1 MNRHTFGDIVVT
13 SHELATQS
21 GLEILA
27 QGGNAVDAAIAANA
41 TLGVV
46 APETCGIGG
55 DLFVLVHRPGDAQ
68 PITLNASGS
77 AGSQVRSDH
86 LTGPTI
92 PNTDPASVT
101 VPGCVRGWEWLASD
115 LGSLPLSHVLAP
127 AIDHAHNGFPA
138 STEMSGSWAA
148 RAEQLAP
155 QASAQGLYPDGLP
168 PQPGD
173 MIKRPQLEQTLT
185 KIAAE
190 GAAGF
195 YEGSVASDIS
205 RAVGG
210 FITLDDLAGYRPEWV
225 QPIALEVFG
234 HTGWTVPPNSQGY
247 LTLAT
252 ASIFELCDPPDDPG
266 DPEFVHLMVEAYRA
280 VAARRDDLL
289 SDPHTAAGREELL
302 GEELL
307 ADLAGQIDRGRAGMW
322 PSPDPV
328 IGGTTHLSV
337 VDRSGMGVSLIQS
350 NFHGIGSGIG
360 AGTAGFFLHNR
371 GSGFTLTK
379 GHRNELLPGRRP
391 AHTLAPTLWTQ
402 AGDLSLILGTRGGHQ
417 QPQILAQ
424 MAAHLLYLGRS
435 PAEAQDQPRWTT
447 DAFGPRTSSSLAVE
461 SDMPAPIIERLRQMG
476 HSVEVTDG
484 SVGGWGPVSAIRVT
498 RSGLRSGAADPRV
511 ATASAGVR

>member
-21 GLEILA
+21 ALEILA

-55 DLFVLVHRPGDAQ
+55 DLFALVHRPGDAQ

-77 AGSQVRSDH
+77 AGSNVRSDH

-92 PNTDPASVT
+92 PSTDPASVT
-101 VPGCVRGWEWLASD
+101 IPGCVRGWEWLSSD
-115 LGSLPLSHVLAP
+115 LGSLPLSRLLGP
-127 AIDHAHNGFPA
+127 AIDQARTGFPA
-138 STEMSGSWAA
+138 SPEMSAA
-148 RAEQLAP
+148 LDGRADQLAT

-168 PQPGD
+168 PQPGGL
-173 MIKRPQLEQTLT
+173 IRRPHLEQTLAR
-185 KIAAE
+185 IASE
-190 GAAGF
+190 GAAAF
-195 YEGSVASDIS
+195 YEGSVAADIS
-205 RAVGG
+205 DAVGG

-225 QPIALEVFG
+225 QPISLEVFG
-234 HTGWTVPPNSQGY
+234 HTAWTVPPNSQGY

-252 ASIFELCDPPDDPG
+252 ARLFELSGPPADPG

-280 VAARRDDLL
+280 VASRRDDLL
-289 SDPHTAAGREELL
+289 SDPDTAADREELL

-307 ADLAGQIDRGRAGMW
+307 ANLAGQIDRGKAGVW

-328 IGGTTHLSV
+328 IGGTTYLSV

-360 AGTAGFFLHNR
+360 AGTSGFFLHNR
-371 GSGFTLTK
+371 GAGFTLTK

-402 AGDLSLILGTRGGHQ
+402 DGALSLILGTRGGHH

-424 MAAHLLYLGRS
+424 MAAHLLYVGLS
-435 PAEAQDQPRWTT
+435 PAEAQDLPRWTT
-447 DAFGPRTSSSLAVE
+447 DEFGPGTFSSVAVE
-461 SDMPAPIIERLRQMG
+461 SDMPASIVEGLREMG
-476 HSVEVTDG
+476 HGVEVAES

-498 RSGLRSGAADPRV
+498 GSGLRSGAADRRV
-511 ATASAGVR
+511 TTASAGVR

>member
-27 QGGNAVDAAIAANA
+27 KGGNAVDAAIAANA

-55 DLFVLVHRPGDAQ
+55 DLFALVHRPGDAQ

-77 AGSQVRSDH
+77 AGSNVRSDH

-92 PNTDPASVT
+92 PTTDPASVT
-101 VPGCVRGWEWLASD
+101 IPGCVRGWEWLSSD
-115 LGSLPLSHVLAP
+115 LGSLPLDQVLAP
-127 AIDHAHNGFPA
+127 AINHARHGFPA
-138 STEMSGSWAA
+138 SAEMSNSLAA
-148 RAEQLAP
+148 RSEQLAP
-155 QASAQGLYPDGLP
+155 QASAQGLYADGHP
-168 PQPGD
+168 PRPGD
-173 MIKRPQLEQTLT
+173 MITRPQLERTL
-185 KIAAE
+185 ARVASE

-195 YEGSVASDIS
+195 YQGSVAADIS
-205 RAVGG
+205 QAVGG

-225 QPIALEVFG
+225 QPISLDVFG
-234 HTGWTVPPNSQGY
+234 HTAWTVPPNSQGY
-247 LTLAT
+247 LTLA
-252 ASIFELCDPPDDPG
+252 AARIFELSNPPADPG
-266 DPEFVHLMVEAYRA
+266 DPEFVHLMIEAYRS

-289 SDPHTAAGREELL
+289 SDPQTAASREELI

-307 ADLAGQIDRGRAGMW
+307 ADLASQIDRRTAGIW

-328 IGGTTHLSV
+328 IGGTTYLSV
-337 VDRSGMGVSLIQS
+337 VDRAGMGVSLIQS

-360 AGTAGFFLHNR
+360 AGTSGFFLHNR
-371 GSGFTLTK
+371 GAGFNLTK

-391 AHTLAPTLWTQ
+391 AHTLSPTLWTQ
-402 AGDLSLILGTRGGHQ
+402 DGALSLILGTRGGHQ

-424 MAAHLLYLGRS
+424 MAAHLLYLGLS
-435 PAEAQDQPRWTT
+435 PAEAQDLPRWTT
-447 DAFGPRTSSSLAVE
+447 DEFGPRTFSSVSVE
-461 SDMPAPIIERLRQMG
+461 SDMPPAIIERLRQMG
-476 HSVEVTDG
+476 HAVAVAEG
-484 SVGGWGPVSAIRVT
+484 SVGGWGPVSTIRVMG
-498 RSGLRSGAADPRV
+498 SGLRSGAADRRV